1 MCPEH
6 KSATRVAKT
15 DMRSPVP
22 RRKRKEDIQIPII
35 KWGHK
40 TKIINIDWLWKPFIP
55 CSKVTIFEGDGGD
68 GKTTMI
74 LTIAAMLSQR
84 IQTPTLV
91 RGHLQPSTS
100 CEPATTFYL
109 TNEDEVAESS
119 LKHFVRAGG
128 NPSWFAYSRELEHHM
143 TINEQELLVVIAQ
156 T

>member
-55 CSKVTIFEGDGGD
+55 CSKVTIFEGVQIVTATGQQGHNSGPARD
-68 GKTTMI
+68 
-74 LTIAAMLSQR
+74 TIAGQKLS
-84 IQTPTLV
+84 
-91 RGHLQPSTS
+91 
-100 CEPATTFYL
+100 
-109 TNEDEVAESS
+109 
-119 LKHFVRAGG
+119 
-128 NPSWFAYSRELEHHM
+128 
-143 TINEQELLVVIAQ
+143 
-156 T
+156 